1 MNHAPVY
8 LRKTKPTFTNALIP
22 AIAILLA
29 SVVIMT
35 KILLLGL
42 FLILSAIFFLT
53 LTEGLEIDF
62 ANRRIRIF
70 SGFFGL
76 RFGKWETLPTMER
89 ITLVPVTT
97 RYTMTARTNLTTE
110 ASVNNVQ
117 VRLYPQG
124 SADYYIASM
133 GTHASSRSDA
143 VLLSRQF
150 GLAYDDYML

>member
-1 MNHAPVY
+1 MNHAAVY

-22 AIAILLA
+22 AIAILL
-29 SVVIMT
+29 VGMVIMT
-35 KILLLGL
+35 KILPLGL
-42 FLILSAIFFLT
+42 FLILSALFFLT

-62 ANRRIRIF
+62 ANHRIRIF

-76 RFGKWETLPTMER
+76 RFGKWETLPAMER

-97 RYTMTARTNLTTE
+97 RYMMSARTNLTTE
-110 ASVNNVQ
+110 AAIYNVQ

-124 SADYYIASM
+124 SEDYYIASM
-133 GTHASSRSDA
+133 GKLASSRSDA
-143 VLLSRQF
+143 LFLSQQF